1 MGDEVWGKEVEVQFF
16 EVYFRAHEL
25 IREINEAM
33 GGCAEHSSFLG
44 FLELFMF
51 PLEVSEDR
59 ALCHLCH
66 LVLFSLVLSFLFLPP
81 SFVLSLPLFLPPSEM
96 MGKRER

>member
-1 MGDEVWGKEVEVQFF
+1 
-16 EVYFRAHEL
+16 
-25 IREINEAM
+25 M

-44 FLELFMF
+44 FLELFTV

-66 LVLFSLVLSFLFLPP
+66 LVLFSLVLYFLPFLPP
-81 SFVLSLPLFLPPSEM
+81 SFVPSLPLFLPPSEM
-96 MGKRER
+96 MGQRERGLEQ